1 MVNDAINE
9 DVINLECCY
18 ENGGSI
24 KHELVDLS
32 EGSKLVSKKQMYL
45 IKRDP
50 DNPTFKDAI
59 LPKTTKKHILLII
72 LKHFRLQHAQNL

>member
-9 DVINLECCY
+9 DVINLECFY

-32 EGSKLVSKKQMYL
+32 EGSKLVSKK
-45 IKRDP
+45 
-50 DNPTFKDAI
+50 
-59 LPKTTKKHILLII
+59 
-72 LKHFRLQHAQNL
+72 

>member
-32 EGSKLVSKKQMYL
+32 EGSKLVSKK
-45 IKRDP
+45 
-50 DNPTFKDAI
+50 
-59 LPKTTKKHILLII
+59 
-72 LKHFRLQHAQNL
+72 